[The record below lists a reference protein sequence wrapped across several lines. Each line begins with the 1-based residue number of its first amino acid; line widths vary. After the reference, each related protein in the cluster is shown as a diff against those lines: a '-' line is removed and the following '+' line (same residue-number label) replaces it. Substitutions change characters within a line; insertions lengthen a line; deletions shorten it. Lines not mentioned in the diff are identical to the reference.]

1 MFGGHKASSRKRK
14 SIDIPSLHLSEIVFQ
29 THMGEEHT
37 SDTRKKM
44 QHGQNIS
51 ESSGKFAV

>member
-14 SIDIPSLHLSEIVFQ
+14 SIEIPSLHLSEIVFHAQ
-29 THMGEEHT
+29 MGEEHT

-51 ESSGKFAV
+51 ESSDKFAV